1 MVLVLLFTGVIPSK
15 DPKIQKIQAA
25 CKKRVLDMEPG
36 EEILPVESRAGGR
49 FGQASFQFHSYIEN
63 TVAPLSVKSVA
74 TIDD

>member
-1 MVLVLLFTGVIPSK
+1 VVLVLLFTGVIPSK
-15 DPKIQKIQAA
+15 DPRIQKIQAT
-25 CKKRVLDMEPG
+25 CKKRVLEMEPG

-49 FGQASFQFHSYIEN
+49 FGQASYEFHTYIDN